1 MPGRMAG
8 KVVVVTGG
16 LRGLGQ
22 AMAQAMAREGAAVWA
37 TSRKASETQKGS
49 PQPGE
54 VREARLDVT
63 DEASVTA
70 LFSRVVAAHG
80 RLDVLVSNAGSGVFK
95 PMEEMSL
102 AEWEQ
107 VLSTN
112 LTGAFL
118 CCREAFRQM
127 KAQGGGRIIVIGSIA
142 AYVPLAGNTA
152 YGASKWG
159 LRGLCASLSE
169 EGKAHGVR
177 VSIVHPGA
185 TWTEIWHGREGFSA
199 EDMLQPE
206 DVAQSVLDIAS
217 RPLHV
222 RIDEVRIVP
231 PKGVL

>member
-1 MPGRMAG
+1 MPGRMEG
-8 KVVVVTGG
+8 KVVIVTGG

-22 AMAQAMAREGAAVWA
+22 AAARALAREGAAVWA
-37 TSRKASETQKGS
+37 TSRKAAETQAGA
-49 PQPGE
+49 PRPGE
-54 VREARLDVT
+54 VREARLEVT
-63 DEASVTA
+63 DEASVA
-70 LFSRVVAAHG
+70 RLFARVLAAHG
-80 RLDVLVSNAGSGVFK
+80 RLDVLVSNAGMGIFK
-95 PMEEMSL
+95 PVEDMSL

-118 CCREAFRQM
+118 CCREAFRRM
-127 KAQGGGRIIVIGSIA
+127 KAQGGGRIIAIGSVA
-142 AYVPLAGNTA
+142 GYVPLAGCTA

-159 LRGLCASLSE
+159 LRGLCASLNE

-177 VSIVHPGA
+177 VSVVHPGA

-206 DVAQSVLDIAS
+206 DVAESVLDIAS
-217 RPLHV
+217 RPPHV
-222 RIDEVRIVP
+222 RIDEVRILP

>member
-1 MPGRMAG
+1 MSGRMAG

-16 LRGLGQ
+16 LRGMGQ
-22 AMAQAMAREGAAVWA
+22 AVARAMAREGAAVWA
-37 TSRKASETQKGS
+37 TSRKASEAQEGG

-54 VREARLDVT
+54 VREARLEVT

-80 RLDVLVSNAGSGVFK
+80 RVDVLVNNAGMGVFK
-95 PMEEMSL
+95 PVEDMSL
-102 AEWEQ
+102 AEFEQ
-107 VLSTN
+107 VVSTN
-112 LTGAFL
+112 LTGTFL
-118 CCREAFRQM
+118 CCREAFRRM
-127 KAQGGGRIIVIGSIA
+127 KAQGGGRIIAIGSVV
-142 AYVPLAGNTA
+142 AYVPLPGNTA

-159 LRGLCASLSE
+159 LRGLCASLNE

-177 VSIVHPGA
+177 VSVVHPGA
-185 TWTEIWHGREGFSA
+185 TWTELWHGREGFSA

-206 DVAQSVLDIAS
+206 DVAESVLDIAS

-222 RIDEVRIVP
+222 RIDEVRILP